1 MTETKTARRTVELP
15 ALAGAAEAERLER
28 ELEKLEGV
36 VSFSVDAGNRR
47 VRIEWTEATLDW
59 PAIRWFLEEVGYP
72 PGGEPGETEML
83 A

>member
-1 MTETKTARRTVELP
+1 MTETKTSQRTVELP
-15 ALAGAAEAERLER
+15 ALADTADAERLEQ
-28 ELEKLEGV
+28 ELGKLEGV
-36 VSFSVDAGNRR
+36 VLVSVDAGNRR

-59 PAIRWFLEEVGYP
+59 PAIRWFLEQVGYP